1 MCVTILIVE
10 DDEMAQGLFV
20 TILKNTDYVIKVV
33 DTCDEAI
40 KLIRKNSYD
49 VILTDVETPGK
60 YNGVDLVEEVM
71 ENDPSQKIIVM
82 TGNGMHCDQVKVLSN
97 ARMYGAV
104 HAMLKPLHN
113 QELKDIVKRYAYG

>member
-10 DDEMAQGLFV
+10 DDEMAQDLFV

-49 VILTDVETPGK
+49 VILTDVETPGN